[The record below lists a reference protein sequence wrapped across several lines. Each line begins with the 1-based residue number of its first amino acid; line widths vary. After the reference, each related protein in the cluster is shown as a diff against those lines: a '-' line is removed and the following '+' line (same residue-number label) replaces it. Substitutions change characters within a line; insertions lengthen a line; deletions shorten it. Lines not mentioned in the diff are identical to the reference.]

1 MPQYTNERKTTA
13 WFRQLLVNRLCCEPI
28 AELDVRFGLP
38 TTTTLYAISLYAI
51 SLDTPRK
58 ECSVAARWLRSES
71 FPSTRRIN
79 IPRKKQEADM

>member
-1 MPQYTNERKTTA
+1 MKEKTTA
-13 WFRQLLVNRLCCEPI
+13 WFRQLLVSRLCCEPI

-38 TTTTLYAISLYAI
+38 ITTTLYAI